1 MEERRNKQRHVTEP
15 IEVSSPTVH
24 GQVLNLSMDGL
35 AIETATP
42 LSPGKRLSL
51 KIDGEGT
58 TVTGKVRWSKLSSL
72 RRSDKGNSEPIYQA
86 GIAIETRGEDEEST
100 D

>member
-1 MEERRNKQRHVTEP
+1 MKERRTKRRHVTEP
-15 IEVSSPTVH
+15 IEVSSPTIQ

-42 LSPGKRLSL
+42 LSPGKKLSL

-58 TVTGKVRWSKLSSL
+58 TVEGKVRWSKLSSL
-72 RRSDKGNSEPIYQA
+72 RRDETGGSKAIYHA
-86 GIAIETRGEDEEST
+86 GIAIETQDGDEES
-100 D
+100 DG